1 MPFDIFGE
9 AMLDYLSENYHSDI
23 ITYSSLDEKDVLPVP
38 YLFRDF
44 EQMPKIEKKAL
55 KYCKGKVLDIGCG
68 AGSHSLWLQENGH
81 DTTALDSSAGAI
93 EICKKRGVNNTAH
106 GNILDFSSQK
116 FDTLLLLMNGIGIVG
131 KLNMLEEYLG
141 HFKSLLHNN
150 GQVLVDSSDIIYMFD
165 SDKDGG
171 HWVPGDIDYYGEVTF
186 QLEYK
191 GQKGPIFDWLYV
203 DFDTLKTYAEQCG
216 FKTELIVKGDHYDY
230 LAKLTLD

>member
-9 AMLDYLSENYHSDI
+9 AMLDYLSENYDSNI

-44 EQMPKIEKKAL
+44 KQMPKIEQKAL
-55 KYCKGKVLDIGCG
+55 EYCKGKVLDIGCG

-93 EICKKRGVNNTAH
+93 EVCKKRGVHTTVH
-106 GNILDFSSQK
+106 GNILDFSLQK

-141 HFKSLLHNN
+141 HFKSLIHNN

-165 SDKDGG
+165 SDEDGG
-171 HWVPGDIDYYGEVTF
+171 HWVPGDIDYYGEVSF
-186 QLEYK
+186 QMEYK

-216 FKTELIVKGDHYDY
+216 FKTELIVMGDHYDY

>member
-9 AMLDYLSENYHSDI
+9 ALLDYLSENYESDI
-23 ITYSSLDEKDVLPVP
+23 ITYSSLDEEDVLPLP

-44 EQMPKIEKKAL
+44 EQMPKIEQKAL
-55 KYCKGKVLDIGCG
+55 EYCKGKVLDIGCG
-68 AGSHSLWLQENGH
+68 AGSHSLWLQKNGH

-93 EICKKRGVNNTAH
+93 EVCKKRGVHNTVQC
-106 GNILDFSSQK
+106 NILDYSSQK

-131 KLNMLEEYLG
+131 KLNQLEEYLN
-141 HFKSLLHNN
+141 HFKSLIHKN

-165 SDKDGG
+165 TDEDGG
-171 HWVPGDIDYYGEVTF
+171 HWVPGDVDYYGEVTF
-186 QLEYK
+186 QMEYK

-203 DFDTLKTYAEQCG
+203 DFDTLKKYAEQCG